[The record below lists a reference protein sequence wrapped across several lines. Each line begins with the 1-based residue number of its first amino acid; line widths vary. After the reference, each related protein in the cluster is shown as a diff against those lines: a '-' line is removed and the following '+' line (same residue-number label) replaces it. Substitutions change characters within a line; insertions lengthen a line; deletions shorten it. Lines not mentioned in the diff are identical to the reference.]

1 MRARARR
8 ARVTYM
14 ALGRVG
20 VEFLPR
26 VIPPSL
32 GSIFCVFV
40 IAGATSTK
48 PLFSFSLPLFGVC
61 FRHLLQAFLL
71 FPKLRQGYRI
81 FSVCLGRWFF
91 SCPLFSRTSQ
101 QIRV

>member
-1 MRARARR
+1 MHARAHDD
-8 ARVTYM
+8 ARELHIWRS
-14 ALGRVG
+14 AESG

-48 PLFSFSLPLFGVC
+48 PLFSSFSLSLSSAS
-61 FRHLLQAFLL
+61 AFA
-71 FPKLRQGYRI
+71 I
-81 FSVCLGRWFF
+81 FCRPPFF
-91 SCPLFSRTSQ
+91 FFQ
-101 QIRV
+101 MN

>member
-48 PLFSFSLPLFGVC
+48 PLFSFSLPLRRLLSPSFAGLSSFSKTEAGVP
-61 FRHLLQAFLL
+61 HLLSL
-71 FPKLRQGYRI
+71 
-81 FSVCLGRWFF
+81 
-91 SCPLFSRTSQ
+91 SR
-101 QIRV
+101 